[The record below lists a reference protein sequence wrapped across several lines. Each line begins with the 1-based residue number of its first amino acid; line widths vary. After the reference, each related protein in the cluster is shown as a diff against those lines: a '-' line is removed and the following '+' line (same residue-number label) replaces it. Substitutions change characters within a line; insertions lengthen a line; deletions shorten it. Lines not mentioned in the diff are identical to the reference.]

1 MNPREETDK
10 RLVHENGNTGTCG
23 MDLRNE
29 IPLLGGKFIAFQSV
43 PQGVA
48 ADTEELCG
56 YHLVMVVSG
65 QSHMNQRFLQAT
77 GNLLVDTAILLL
89 ADITEYRL
97 QETTEGR
104 EVFIIA
110 LTKIYI
116 RLSE

>member
-1 MNPREETDK
+1 MNPREEADK
-10 RLVHENGNTGTCG
+10 RLVPENGSTGTCG
-23 MDLRNE
+23 MDIRND
-29 IPLLGGKFIAFQSV
+29 IPLLCGKFIAFQPV

-65 QSHMNQRFLQAT
+65 QSHMNQRFLQAV

-97 QETTEGR
+97 QKTAEGR
-104 EVFIIA
+104 EIFIIA
-110 LTKIYI
+110 LTKINI